1 MEKNIFKIFSFIK
14 KRIGTIIIVIII
26 LALYVFATDVQG
38 SLDSVLFPSVSD
50 ISTKFKEFQPKLWYS
65 LASSLKILIPGYFGA
80 AFFGIF
86 FGTLLGTHPKI
97 NKNLQP
103 IIFALNPIPA
113 SMLTPYLIAIMPT
126 FYMSSVAI
134 IFIGCFWP
142 FLNGTINGIVLI
154 DQKYLDNAK
163 VLEFRGANKLF
174 NILLPAAAPSIFAG
188 GRQSLNLAF
197 ILLAVAEM
205 FATNSGL
212 GYFIQYYADYSDYA
226 AVLTGLIFL
235 TIFIVIVMSTYE
247 KIKRRIIFW
256 TLNENK

>member
-1 MEKNIFKIFSFIK
+1 MNIIALIK
-14 KRIGTIIIVIII
+14 SRIGTIIIVIAS
-26 LALYVFATDVQG
+26 LLLYMFATEIKG
-38 SLDSVLFPSVSD
+38 GLDPVLFPSLSA
-50 ISTKFKEFQPKLWYS
+50 ISLKFTEYQPKLWTS
-65 LASSLKILIPGYFGA
+65 LVSSLKILIPGYFGA
-80 AFFGIF
+80 AFLGIF
-86 FGTLLGTHPKI
+86 FGTIIGMHPKV

-103 IIFALNPIPA
+103 IIFALNPIPS

-142 FLNGTINGIVLI
+142 FLNGTINGIVTI

-163 VLEFRGANKLF
+163 VLEFKGAKRLF

-226 AVLTGLIFL
+226 AVLSGLIFL

-247 KIKRRIIFW
+247 KFKKKIIFW
-256 TLNENK
+256 ALNENK